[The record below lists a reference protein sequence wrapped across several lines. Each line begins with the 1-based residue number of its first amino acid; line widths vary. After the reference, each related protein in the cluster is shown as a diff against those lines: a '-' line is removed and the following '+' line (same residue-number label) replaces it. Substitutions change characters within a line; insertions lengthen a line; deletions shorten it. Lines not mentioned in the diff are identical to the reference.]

1 MFDEFG
7 GGGGTTS
14 TSIPG
19 NDFNPEDMLPT
30 DDTTTVDNSTVAS
43 TPRLSTMILAPDEL
57 HKIYLH
63 NTDPEA
69 SFLRMINV
77 MLDNYIYYVQFSGAA
92 PLPPDSIYAPVDP
105 LGISGQFADILGPT
119 GDEEGKG
126 RFSVEVVE
134 IRSEGGQDLLR
145 NYHSAEAFKD
155 ENNQGI
161 LYNDLDTDT
170 QRAEVD
176 TLIGTRYAGHEFMF
190 LAPAEEHQKF
200 RDPAM
205 LDKYPEGEQEQ
216 IPMVGI
222 FPSYD
227 GTNMGY
233 ISDIEEMLAG
243 VPLDQRSLDFYMSN
257 LEMESPDIFRA
268 VQAQLSVLGFYN
280 TDAGGPDYGNPRSRD
295 RQAFR
300 GFVADIMNQRIR
312 IQDYNRKNP
321 LTPVPMTEVSDYL
334 DNRFWSIIEENSAD
348 WGMSVERDSNG
359 NIVSMSPM
367 QGLQSDVERQIVNT
381 LNTAWKGTGRTVGEK
396 ELLTIEKAMNEL
408 YVSGEIDPTQYET
421 EGFADYMRLA
431 DSFGAEYYGGKEGW
445 ENNIRIGMSG
455 NKDEYIRMAK
465 AAGVS
470 YTKPPT
476 TGPAGQGVDDS
487 PNVQQRKDV
496 FRWFF
501 TTLLNKNNGNFE
513 AASQEFANTFGAQ
526 TFRLNQYD
534 SNWLGNVVQ
543 KAQTPNSFGHVAGT
557 RTFMEQSEE
566 RLEAL
571 NDVSKR
577 VQVAAGFG
585 DVKSNMA
592 QKAANDVLASFTA
605 MGGNQRN
612 RGTRI

>member
-14 TSIPG
+14 TTIPG
-19 NDFNPEDMLPT
+19 NELDPNDWLADE
-30 DDTTTVDNSTVAS
+30 DTTTVDNSTVAS

-57 HKIYLH
+57 HKVYLH

-105 LGISGQFADILGPT
+105 LGLSGQFADIIGEDT
-119 GDEEGKG
+119 GDVEGKG

-134 IRSEGGQDLLR
+134 IRSEGGQELLR
-145 NYHSAEAFKD
+145 NYHSAESYNGK
-155 ENNQGI
+155 
-161 LYNDLDTDT
+161 LYEDLTDT
-170 QRAEVD
+170 QRADVD

-233 ISDIEEMLAG
+233 ISNIEEMLAG
-243 VPLDQRSLDFYMSN
+243 VPLDQRSLDYYMSN

-268 VQAQLSVLGFYN
+268 VQAQLSVLGYYN

-300 GFVADIMNQRIR
+300 SFVGDIITERIR
-312 IQDYNRKNP
+312 IQDYNRRNP

-334 DNRFWSIIEENSAD
+334 DNRFWSIIEDNSAD
-348 WGMSVERDSNG
+348 WGVSVERDSAG
-359 NIVSMSPM
+359 NIVSMTPM

-396 ELLTIEKAMNEL
+396 ELLTIEEAMNKL
-408 YVSGEIDPTQYET
+408 YVEGEIDPTGYQT
-421 EGFADYMRLA
+421 EGFGDYLRLA
-431 DSFGAEYYGGKEGW
+431 DSFGAEFYGGKEGW

-455 NKDEYIRMAK
+455 NRDEFIRMAK
-465 AAGVS
+465 AAGV
-470 YTKPPT
+470 PPST
-476 TGPAGQGVDDS
+476 SSTGPSGRGEEGSSDAK
-487 PNVQQRKDV
+487 QRKDV

-501 TTLLNKNNGNFE
+501 ATLLNKNNGDFE
-513 AASQEFANTFGAQ
+513 AASEEFANTFGAQ

-534 SNWLGNVVQ
+534 SNWLSTVVQ
-543 KAQTPNSFGHVAGT
+543 NAQTPNSFGHVTGT
-557 RTFMEQSEE
+557 KTFMDQSKE

-592 QKAANDVLASFTA
+592 QKAANDVLAAFTA
-605 MGGNQRN
+605 IGGSQRN
-612 RGTRI
+612 RGSRI